1 MLGQNDRFT
10 LNVQNLFYGHY
21 RFSLINQN
29 SNFSDG
35 IFFKENIHEKNME
48 GNILNKV
55 NYFRPEKISAAKFDI
70 GLSIWIP
77 HNEHLIGSVARCSV
91 KKDSNI
97 TLELEAFV
105 VQSSLVIHDQ
115 ENFHFIMTQWGRN
128 SKKSRNST

>member
-1 MLGQNDRFT
+1 MESFFRKTFT
-10 LNVQNLFYGHY
+10 
-21 RFSLINQN
+21 
-29 SNFSDG
+29 
-35 IFFKENIHEKNME
+35 KTNME

-55 NYFRPEKISAAKFDI
+55 NYFRPEKISAARFDI

-105 VQSSLVIHDQ
+105 VQSSLVIHDP
-115 ENFHFIMTQWGRN
+115 EISHFIIYEIRN
-128 SKKSRNST
+128 LSTDLITYKAY